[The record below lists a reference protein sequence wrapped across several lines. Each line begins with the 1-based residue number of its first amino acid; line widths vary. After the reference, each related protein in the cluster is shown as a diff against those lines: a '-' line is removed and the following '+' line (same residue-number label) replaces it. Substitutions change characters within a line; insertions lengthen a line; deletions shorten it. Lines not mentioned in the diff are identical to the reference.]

1 MEKLQKR
8 EKLAAE
14 IRFLGR
20 MLGEI
25 IREQAGPA
33 LYDLEEEIRLGARAR
48 REGKTG
54 AEEAL
59 RARIHAMTDAEAR
72 TVVRAFTVFFD
83 LVNLAEDRE
92 RVRVLRERE
101 RARYPEPRSESVEE
115 AVLLMRRAGLD
126 AAGSQALL
134 DMLTIGL
141 VFTAHPTE
149 AKRRSVR
156 TKVRLL
162 RQYLVRLDDAELLPG
177 EREHGIMQIRSLL
190 TGLWQTDLIR
200 PRRPSVLEEVE
211 VGLYFAATL
220 WEAAPAIHA
229 DLYRALQKVYPGAAF
244 HIPPFLG
251 FGSWIGGDRD
261 GNPNV
266 SAQVTERTLLRMRA
280 SAVDAHL
287 LQCRLQ
293 LEQLTSS
300 ESQSAVSAELRAAL
314 ENRLRAFPELAAILE
329 PVSPHEVYRRFL
341 KTVEWRLSRARVME
355 SLERLPPGAYASG
368 AELTAD
374 LAFIAESLRANRGGH
389 IVEGDL
395 QSWLWQAQ
403 VFGLHGAYLDIR
415 QESGRNA
422 RVIAEVA
429 QALGLAMDY
438 AARPEKEK
446 CAFLRSTLSTVTVSS
461 DRGLG
466 QDARESLATCT
477 VLARAASILGNE
489 SLGGY
494 IISMT
499 HRLSDILGALW
510 LTSLK
515 TGPEGIPGP
524 SMDIVPLFETIR
536 DLDHAQGIVREM
548 LDDPA
553 YRRHLQQR
561 RNTQIVMIGYSDSTK
576 DGGYLAACWALYKTQ
591 SVLSELARERGVR
604 LIFFHGRGGSLGR
617 GGGPAARSILA
628 LPPESLGAGLRM
640 TEQGE
645 VLADR
650 YDDPMIAGRHLEQ
663 EIWATVASSVR
674 PLSPPRL
681 QWRAAMEELAREAL
695 AAYRALIEEPSFLTW
710 FEEATPI
717 LEIESMPIAS
727 RPAYRRQNATSSGRQ
742 NATSSGREAHGLAD
756 LRAIPWVFAWTQNR
770 CMIPA
775 WYGLG
780 SALHAFARTH
790 QDGWETLRAMYE
802 GWEFFR
808 ATLDNAVLAL
818 AKSDLQI
825 GRMYAELVK
834 DAVIRERIWG
844 MIAAEYTRSREGVL
858 RTNVQPELL
867 EEIPWLQQSI
877 RVRNPNTDPLNLVQ
891 VEWLRRLREAR
902 AAGDES
908 LETQCRE
915 LLRLS
920 IEGVAAGM
928 RTTG

>member
-8 EKLAAE
+8 EKLGAE

-20 MLGEI
+20 VLGEV
-25 IREQAGPA
+25 IRDQAGPR

-48 REGKTG
+48 REGAAG
-54 AEEAL
+54 AEETL
-59 RARIHAMTDAEAR
+59 RARIHAMSDAEAR
-72 TVVRAFTVFFD
+72 TVVRAFSVFFD

-101 RARYPEPRSESVEE
+101 RARYPEPRSESMEE

-126 AAGSQALL
+126 AAGCQALL
-134 DMLTIGL
+134 DLLSIGL

-162 RQYLVRLDDAELLPG
+162 RECLVKLDDAELLPR
-177 EREHGIMQIRSLL
+177 ERDQVVMQIRSVL

-220 WEAAPAIHA
+220 WEVAPAIYA
-229 DLYRALQKVYPGAAF
+229 ELTWALQRVYPDAAF
-244 HIPPFLG
+244 RIPAFLG

-266 SAQVTERTLLRMRA
+266 SAAVTEHTLLRMRTA
-280 SAVDAHL
+280 AVAAHL
-287 LQCRLQ
+287 DQCRLLQ
-293 LEQLTSS
+293 EELSS
-300 ESQSAVSAELRAAL
+300 SATQAAVSDSLRAAL
-314 ENRLRAFPELAAILE
+314 EARLRDFPALAAVVE

-341 KTVEWRLSRARVME
+341 KVVEWRLEHTVE
-355 SLERLPPGAYASG
+355 SLDRLPAGAYRSG
-368 AELTAD
+368 TELAAD
-374 LAFIAESLRANRGGH
+374 LSLVAESLRANNGGH

-403 VFGLHGAYLDIR
+403 IFGLHSARLDIR

-422 RVIAEVA
+422 RVVADIAR
-429 QALGLAMDY
+429 ALGLAMDY
-438 AARPEKEK
+438 ASLPEREK
-446 CAFLRSTLSTVTVSS
+446 SAFLRSTLGTVTVGTEVAL
-461 DRGLG
+461 DE
-466 QDARESLATCT
+466 DAREALSTCA
-477 VLARAASILGNE
+477 VLARAASTLGE
-489 SLGGY
+489 EALGAY
-494 IISMT
+494 IVSMT
-499 HRLSDILGALW
+499 HRLSDILSALW
-510 LTSLK
+510 LMHLK
-515 TGPEGIPGP
+515 APGGDFLGPA
-524 SMDIVPLFETIR
+524 MDIVPLFETIR
-536 DLDHAQGIVREM
+536 DLDHAEGIVREM

-553 YRRHLQQR
+553 YRGHLRQR
-561 RNTQIVMIGYSDSTK
+561 KDTQIVMIGYSDSTK
-576 DGGYLAACWALYKTQ
+576 DGGYLAACWALYTTQ
-591 SVLSELARERGVR
+591 SVLSALARERGVR

-650 YDDPMIAGRHLEQ
+650 YDDPHIAGRHLEQ
-663 EIWATVASSVR
+663 VIWATVASSVR
-674 PLSPPRL
+674 PLSPPRPA
-681 QWRAAMEELAREAL
+681 WTAAMDELAREAL
-695 AAYRALIEEPSFLTW
+695 AQYRALIEEPCFVTW

-717 LEIESMPIAS
+717 REIESMPIAS
-727 RPAYRRQNATSSGRQ
+727 RPAHRYENAAASG
-742 NATSSGREAHGLAD
+742 GEARGLAD

-780 SALHAFARTH
+780 SAFHAFAASRP
-790 QDGWETLRAMYE
+790 DGWETLHAMYE
-802 GWEFFR
+802 GWPFFR

-818 AKSDLQI
+818 AKSDLHI
-825 GRMYAELVK
+825 GRMYAELVA
-834 DAVIRERIWG
+834 DADARERIWG
-844 MIAAEYTRSREGVL
+844 MIAEEYARSREAVL
-858 RTNVQPELL
+858 RTNGQPELL

-891 VEWLRRLREAR
+891 IEWLERLRDAR
-902 AAGDES
+902 AAGDEAR
-908 LETQCRE
+908 EAECRE

>member
-1 MEKLQKR
+1 
-8 EKLAAE
+8 
-14 IRFLGR
+14 
-20 MLGEI
+20 
-25 IREQAGPA
+25 
-33 LYDLEEEIRLGARAR
+33 
-48 REGKTG
+48 
-54 AEEAL
+54 
-59 RARIHAMTDAEAR
+59 MTDPEAR
-72 TVVRAFTVFFD
+72 TVVRAFTIFFD

-101 RARYPEPRSESVEE
+101 RARYPEPRSESMEE

-134 DMLTIGL
+134 DLLAIGL

-162 RQYLVRLDDAELLPG
+162 RRYLVRLDDAELLPR
-177 EREHGIMQIRSLL
+177 ERDHIIMQIKSLL

-200 PRRPSVLEEVE
+200 ARRPSVLEEVE
-211 VGLYFAATL
+211 VGLYFVATL
-220 WEAAPAIHA
+220 WEVAPAIHA
-229 DLYRALQKVYPGAAF
+229 ELSRALKKVYPDAAF
-244 HIPPFLG
+244 RIPSFLG

-266 SAQVTERTLLRMRA
+266 SAKVTERTLLRMRA

-287 LQCRLQ
+287 GQCRLL
-293 LEQLTSS
+293 LEKLTTS
-300 ESQSAVSAELRAAL
+300 EKQAAVSDALRAAL
-314 ENRLRAFPELAAILE
+314 DGRLREFPELAAIVE

-341 KTVEWRLSRARVME
+341 KTVEWRLARAPD
-355 SLERLPPGAYASG
+355 SLDRLPPGAYSSG
-368 AELTAD
+368 AELGSD
-374 LAFIAESLRANRGGH
+374 LALIAESLHANRGGH
-389 IVEGDL
+389 IVSGDL
-395 QSWLWQAQ
+395 QGWLWQTQ
-403 VFGLHGAYLDIR
+403 VFGLHSARLDIR

-422 RVIAEVA
+422 RVIADIA
-429 QALGLAMDY
+429 RARGLAADY
-438 AARPEKEK
+438 SALPEEEK
-446 CAFLRSTLSTVTVSS
+446 CALLRSTLSMVMVSS
-461 DRGLG
+461 DSSLG
-466 QDARESLATCT
+466 EDAREALATCA
-477 VLARAASILGNE
+477 VLASAASTLGNE

-515 TGPEGIPGP
+515 AGPGALQGP
-524 SMDIVPLFETIR
+524 AMDIVPLFETIR
-536 DLDHAQGIVREM
+536 DLDNAQGIVRDM

-553 YRRHLQQR
+553 YRRHLGLR
-561 RNTQIVMIGYSDSTK
+561 WNTQIVMIGYSDSTK

-591 SVLSELARERGVR
+591 SVLSTLARERGVR

-663 EIWATVASSVR
+663 VIWATVASSVR
-674 PLSPPRL
+674 PLSPPL
-681 QWRAAMEELAREAL
+681 PEWSAAMEELARDAL
-695 AAYRALIEEPSFLTW
+695 AAYRALIEEPCFLTW

-727 RPAYRRQNATSSGRQ
+727 RPAHRNENATTAPGARGGARE
-742 NATSSGREAHGLAD
+742 NATTAPGARGSGGGTRGLAD

-790 QDGWETLRAMYE
+790 PDGWETLRAMYE
-802 GWEFFR
+802 GWPFFR
-808 ATLDNAVLAL
+808 ATLDNAVIAL

-825 GRMYAELVK
+825 GRMYADLVA
-834 DAVIRERIWG
+834 DAAIRESIWE
-844 MIAAEYTRSREGVL
+844 MIASEFARSRQAVL
-858 RTNVQPELL
+858 RTNGQPELL

-902 AAGDES
+902 AAGDPSREA
-908 LETQCRE
+908 ECRE